1 MTARQGRRVLRPRE
15 AVHPWHEPAR
25 AGRSEEVAWGVGPSI
40 RVVDFSLFVS
50 RHASVTSRDRASAG
64 KNPKR
69 VGTGDGVNSVNAQW

>member
-40 RVVDFSLFVS
+40 RVVDFSLFWALS
-50 RHASVTSRDRASAG
+50 IYQTLVTFDHVFFKGLAMFL
-64 KNPKR
+64 
-69 VGTGDGVNSVNAQW
+69 

>member
-50 RHASVTSRDRASAG
+50 RHASVTTNVARPGKRWQKPERSRH
-64 KNPKR
+64 
-69 VGTGDGVNSVNAQW
+69 W